1 MSRPPIL
8 VLAVLDGW
16 GLSDLKEGNAIA
28 RAQLPAFETFL
39 SRYPW
44 VSLEAS
50 GTRVGLP
57 EGLMGNSE
65 VGHLNIG
72 AGRVVHQDITRIN
85 ESIESG
91 DFFGYQA
98 VRRILEPA
106 REGALHLMGLVSDGG
121 VHSHLDHLFALMRL
135 AQKEGI
141 QRVFIHA
148 FTDGRDTSPR
158 GGMEYLRQVQQE
170 AENLGVGRVASV
182 SGRYFAMDRD
192 KRWGRTEKA
201 YRAIVQGD
209 CENSF
214 MDPLEGIRCS
224 YQADVTDEFIQPFV
238 VVDEGGRPVGPL
250 EPEDAVVFF
259 NFRADRARQ
268 LTRAMALEDFPHFS
282 RTGGLVEHFL
292 TMTEYEKDFTFPMV
306 FSPVR
311 LERSLVKLMSQY
323 GINNLRLAETEKYAH
338 VTYFFN
344 GGEEE
349 PFDTEERI
357 LIPSPHVNTYDL
369 KPEMSAFKITDQLL
383 DEIDRASY
391 QTVILNFA
399 NADMVGHTGVMKAA
413 VEGVEVVDACMGRIH
428 RKVQEVGGVMMVTAD
443 HGNAEQMI
451 NPDTGE
457 IHTAHTSNPVPFI
470 LLDDHY
476 SEKLR
481 SGGALE
487 DIAPTV
493 LQYLEI
499 EKPPEMTGN
508 SLLALDS

>member
-1 MSRPPIL
+1 MSKPPIL

-16 GLSDLKEGNAIA
+16 GLSNLKEGNAIA
-28 RAQLPAFETFL
+28 QAQLPTFEKFL

-44 VSLEAS
+44 APLEAS

-91 DFFGYQA
+91 EFFSYEA
-98 VRRILEPA
+98 IRKILETA

-121 VHSHLDHLFALMRL
+121 VHSHLNHLYALLGFAK
-135 AQKEGI
+135 QEGI
-141 QRVFIHA
+141 HKVFIHA

-158 GGMEYLRQVQQE
+158 GAMEYLRQVE
-170 AENLGVGRVASV
+170 RKAENIGVGRVASV

-192 KRWGRTEKA
+192 QRWDRTEKA
-201 YRAIVQGD
+201 YRAIVEGSGD
-209 CENSF
+209 RNF
-214 MDPLEGIRCS
+214 LDPLEGVRSS
-224 YQADVTDEFIQPFV
+224 YQSDVTDEFILPFAIE
-238 VVDEGGRPVGPL
+238 DKDGSPVGPL
-250 EPEDAVVFF
+250 QNQDAVIFF

-268 LTRAMALEDFPHFS
+268 LTRALAVEDFPHFS
-282 RTGGLVEHFL
+282 RSGNRARNFL
-292 TMTEYEKDFTFPMV
+292 TLTQYDKAFPFPMV
-306 FSPVR
+306 YSPMR
-311 LERSLVKLMSQY
+311 LERSLVKLMDQHQIS
-323 GINNLRLAETEKYAH
+323 NLRLAETEKYAH

-344 GGEEE
+344 GGEEQ
-349 PFDTEERI
+349 PFEAEERL
-357 LIPSPHVNTYDL
+357 LIPSPHVATYDL
-369 KPEMSAFKITDQLL
+369 QPEMSAFKITDQLL
-383 DEIDRASY
+383 NEIDRASY

-399 NADMVGHTGVMKAA
+399 NADMVGHTGVLDATVKA
-413 VEGVEVVDACMGRIH
+413 VEVVDTCMGRIH
-428 RKVQEVGGVMMVTAD
+428 RKVQEVGGVMMVTSD

-451 NPDTGE
+451 APDTGE
-457 IHTAHTSNPVPFI
+457 LHTAHTSNPVPFI

-476 SEKLR
+476 DRKLR
-481 SGGALE
+481 RGGALE

-493 LQYLEI
+493 LEYLEL
-499 EKPPEMTGN
+499 EKPPEMTGK